1 MESWAPGHKD
11 ALLRGLLCYF
21 DMGIRCL
28 ILTRNTCLGVRWRH
42 RTVARCRNSQHCTN
56 RHLKLCFDE
65 MGMSYL
71 PIPEEDWE
79 GVVFKIMRRSSE
91 DHVHL
96 SDWLS
101 ILQTQVS
108 AYKI

>member
-1 MESWAPGHKD
+1 
-11 ALLRGLLCYF
+11 
-21 DMGIRCL
+21 
-28 ILTRNTCLGVRWRH
+28 
-42 RTVARCRNSQHCTN
+42 
-56 RHLKLCFDE
+56 